1 MIGITPSLARRSMA
15 VSCAAAI
22 IGTVDFRGAFA
33 ADSWAA
39 SRSGWLTAELG
50 GSATLAIANE
60 NAYARPIPTLP
71 TEQLRPFTFGNR
83 VFNTN
88 WVIAPASVDGF
99 DGVGPVFNRVSC
111 SSCHTRDGR
120 GQPPREES
128 SPLES
133 MLIRL
138 SGPGLAAPGG
148 PKPLP
153 AHGDQVDAQAM

>member
-1 MIGITPSLARRSMA
+1 MRTRRRPALVAGVTLALVA
-15 VSCAAAI
+15 VSAGAADDDVPPWFGAPA
-22 IGTVDFRGAFA
+22 GGVATVTVDSPNAFA
-33 ADSWAA
+33 QPAPVLATAD
-39 SRSGWLTAELG
+39 
-50 GSATLAIANE
+50 
-60 NAYARPIPTLP
+60 
-71 TEQLRPFTFGNR
+71 LRRFTFGNR
-83 VFNTN
+83 VFNTK
-88 WVIAPASVDGF
+88 WVAAPASVDGF
-99 DGVGPVFNRVSC
+99 DGLGPVFNRVSC